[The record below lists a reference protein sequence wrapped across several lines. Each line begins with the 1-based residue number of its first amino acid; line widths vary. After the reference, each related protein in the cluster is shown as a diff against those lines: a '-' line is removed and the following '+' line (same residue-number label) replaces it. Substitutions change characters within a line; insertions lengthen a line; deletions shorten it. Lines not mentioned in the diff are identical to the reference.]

1 MGLISPA
8 GPVYQAGTLSGNPI
22 AMAAGF
28 QMLKILYSNTMIYKK
43 LEQCSAQLEEG
54 IRENLRRLG
63 LSYTINRVGSMFTLF
78 FTEKKIVDYNT
89 AKKADTEKFG
99 KYFNSMLEQGFYLP
113 PSQFEA
119 AFISTAHTEQI
130 IKKTIA
136 ANYKSLQ
143 KQ

>member
-1 MGLISPA
+1 
-8 GPVYQAGTLSGNPI
+8 
-22 AMAAGF
+22 
-28 QMLKILYSNTMIYKK
+28 
-43 LEQCSAQLEEG
+43 
-54 IRENLRRLG
+54 
-63 LSYTINRVGSMFTLF
+63 
-78 FTEKKIVDYNT
+78 
-89 AKKADTEKFG
+89 
-99 KYFNSMLEQGFYLP
+99 MLEQGFYLP